1 MEEERRVSLREITN
15 EPVMSRGQLSECQPQ
30 AQGSK
35 SFPSIR
41 EIEFEVK
48 EEYDEP
54 QMVSQS
60 KLYLRSLVNMD
71 EDWINLKYTKS
82 FDNFNNNC

>member
-1 MEEERRVSLREITN
+1 
-15 EPVMSRGQLSECQPQ
+15 LSECMQNV
-30 AQGSK
+30 SK

-41 EIEFEVK
+41 EIDLEVK

-54 QMVSQS
+54 HIISQS

-71 EDWINLKYTKS
+71 EEWMNLKYTKS
-82 FDNFNNNC
+82 FENFNENQNPFMVADFFYLANQ